1 MRTKPSNPSAIAELD
16 PEMLAIIE
24 ALAAAIIRI
33 KAHDAEKKA
42 TVERT
47 AKIALASMKA
57 APAQTAHHSNDE
69 QLSGHFSGPK
79 LLRIADVAER
89 LSMSRGTIYR
99 KIQEGTFPQPKKLGH
114 SVRWLA
120 TDTEAWIDDLSE

>member
-1 MRTKPSNPSAIAELD
+1 MRTKLSNPSAIVELD

-24 ALAAAIIRI
+24 ALAAAIVRI

-42 TVERT
+42 ADERT
-47 AKIALASMKA
+47 AKIALASMKPD
-57 APAQTAHHSNDE
+57 PAQATHHSNDE
-69 QLSGHFSGPK
+69 RLSRQLSGPK

-99 KIQEGTFPQPKKLGH
+99 KIKEGTFPQPKKLGH
-114 SVRWLA
+114 SVRWVA
-120 TDTEAWIDDLSE
+120 TDIEAWIDDLSE